1 MKKRGDQFGWE
12 EIKKYILGGYPMQ
25 NFGAGFSYYEEEERE
40 FLKQGEYFAKIR
52 DVQDNKRL
60 DGVKDVFL
68 QIKDHPFATP
78 NIMTLFSRPIEG
90 APKANGGVIT
100 KENVVTWD
108 KSMSRFFRAF
118 GIQAGDFNFEHWK
131 GHTAWI
137 TVKENKNDPR
147 YSQIFVAFNQHKEQ
161 TAAAPSAPV
170 APQAVQNV
178 ANAVGGSVQQVNNGY
193 TEDIPF

>member
-1 MKKRGDQFGWE
+1 
-12 EIKKYILGGYPMQ
+12 MQ
-25 NFGAGFSYYEEEERE
+25 NFGAGFSYYEEEERD

-90 APKANGGVIT
+90 SPKANGGVIT
-100 KENVVTWD
+100 KENVVMWD

-161 TAAAPSAPV
+161 GAPTQT
-170 APQAVQNV
+170 APQQVQNV
-178 ANAVGGSVQQVNNGY
+178 TNATGGTIQQAANINGY

>member
-1 MKKRGDQFGWE
+1 MRKRGNSYGWE
-12 EIKKYILGGYPMQ
+12 DIKKYILGGHPMQ
-25 NFGAGFSYYEEEERE
+25 NFGAGFSYYEEEERD

-90 APKANGGVIT
+90 SPKANGGVIT
-100 KENVVTWD
+100 KENVVIWD

-161 TAAAPSAPV
+161 SAPAQT
-170 APQAVQNV
+170 APQQVQNV
-178 ANAVGGSVQQVNNGY
+178 ANATGGSVQQAANINGY

>member
-1 MKKRGDQFGWE
+1 MRKRGNSYGWE
-12 EIKKYILGGYPMQ
+12 DIKKYILGGYPMQ
-25 NFGAGFSYYEEEERE
+25 NFGAGFSYYEEERD

-90 APKANGGVIT
+90 TPKANGGVIT
-100 KENVVTWD
+100 KENVVMWD

-147 YSQIFVAFNQHKEQ
+147 YSRIFIAFNQQQIAPAQ
-161 TAAAPSAPV
+161 TA
-170 APQAVQNV
+170 PQQVQTV
-178 ANAVGGSVQQVNNGY
+178 ANATGGTVQQAANINGY

>member
-1 MKKRGDQFGWE
+1 MRKRGNSYGWE
-12 EIKKYILGGYPMQ
+12 DIKKYILGGYPMQ
-25 NFGAGFSYYEEEERE
+25 NFGAGFSYYEEERD

-90 APKANGGVIT
+90 TPKANGGVIT
-100 KENVVTWD
+100 KENVVMWD

-147 YSQIFVAFNQHKEQ
+147 YSRIFIAFNQQQIAPAQ
-161 TAAAPSAPV
+161 TA
-170 APQAVQNV
+170 PQQVQNV
-178 ANAVGGSVQQVNNGY
+178 ANATGGTVQQAANINGY